1 MSSIIRA
8 DTIQDLSGN
17 NIINESGNT
26 ITIGASG
33 DTTNIVGTLQN
44 NGASVGGANT
54 PAFMVAKNSSTTIT
68 RSTNTKLIL
77 DREILDTDNAH
88 DTSTGKFQPQTAG
101 KYYVYAK
108 TNMYGNQSTVNNGG
122 LKIYFNG
129 SEVAK
134 DTMAAN
140 SNAEYVINLKVETIL
155 TFNGSSDYAEIY
167 ADIDGATNNTFYV
180 IGHSTIARTYFG
192 GYKLIG
198 A

>member
-1 MSSIIRA
+1 MSSILKV
-8 DTIQDLSGN
+8 DTIQDSSGN
-17 NIINESGNT
+17 NIINESGDT

-44 NGASVGGANT
+44 NGASVGGSNT

-101 KYYVYAK
+101 KYLIYAQA
-108 TNMYGNQSTVNNGG
+108 NMYGNQSTVANGG
-122 LKIYFNG
+122 IKIYFNG
-129 SEVAK
+129 GEVAK
-134 DTMAAN
+134 SVPASGSN
-140 SNAEYVINLKVETIL
+140 SLYIITPHVETIL

-180 IGHSTIARTYFG
+180 VGDGTDARTYFG
-192 GYKLIG
+192 GFKLIG

>member
-1 MSSIIRA
+1 MGTLFVDKLDPQSGTSLEIGSSG
-8 DTIQDLSGN
+8 D
-17 NIINESGNT
+17 T
-26 ITIGASG
+26 ITIPSG
-33 DTTNIVGTLQN
+33 CTITN
-44 NGASVGGANT
+44 NGTQSGFGGTNT

-140 SNAEYVINLKVETIL
+140 SNSEYVINLKVETIL

-180 IGHSTIARTYFG
+180 IGNSTIARTYFG
-192 GYKLIG
+192 GYKLVT
-198 A
+198 